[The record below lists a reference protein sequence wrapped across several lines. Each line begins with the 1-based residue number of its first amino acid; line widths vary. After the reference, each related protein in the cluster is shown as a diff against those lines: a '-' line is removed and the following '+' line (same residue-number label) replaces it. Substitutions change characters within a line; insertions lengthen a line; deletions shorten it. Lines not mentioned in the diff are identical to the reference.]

1 MSGTGPRDS
10 GSGLPS
16 ADRWRVSSGE
26 TSGSSE
32 RQPKGAA
39 SRSSSPRRSVL
50 VVEDD
55 RTARRAIAC
64 ILKQQGFAVCEAATL
79 AEAVRE
85 AEGAQHEWVLLDLM
99 LPDGNGTELLRRVR
113 CGALPETKIC
123 VITGC
128 AST

>member
-1 MSGTGPRDS
+1 
-10 GSGLPS
+10 
-16 ADRWRVSSGE
+16 
-26 TSGSSE
+26 
-32 RQPKGAA
+32 
-39 SRSSSPRRSVL
+39 VL

-79 AEAVRE
+79 ADAVRE

-113 CGALPETKIC
+113 SGALPETKIC

-128 AST
+128 ASTMLSDVRRLEPEHVFTKPLDVDGLMAALSR